1 MKSETKKIKDE
12 LDKYWSLYVRKRDNR
27 CVLCGNY
34 EGEIGKLQAHHWIVS
49 RGDSLRYKFDVRNGV
64 ALCYGCHIH
73 RIHTNPTVSLISKLH
88 SKAIAAGI
96 ATEEE
101 VEEIIE
107 KARGISKIGIGEL
120 REMLDK
126 LKADY
131 NSLPQ
136 GGILRAKSPL
146 SRVNEIIANKLS

>member
-1 MKSETKKIKDE
+1 MRSESKKLKDE
-12 LDKYWSLYVRKRDNR
+12 LDRYWSLYIRKRDNK
-27 CVLCGNY
+27 CILCGGY
-34 EGEIGKLQAHHWIVS
+34 EGEIGRLQAHHWIVS

-73 RIHTNPTVSLISKLH
+73 RIHTNPTVSLISKLK

-96 ATEEE
+96 ASEQE

-107 KARGISKIGIGEL
+107 KARGVSKIGIGEL

-126 LKADY
+126 LKTDY

-146 SRVNEIIANKLS
+146 SRINDIIVNDLS